1 MMKDLLA
8 LADWLVASG
17 CTHVSM
23 ENAGR
28 YWKRVWNVLEGFD
41 LELLLANAQHIKNL
55 PSRKTDMKDAEWL
68 AKLLRSG
75 LVDANFVPHQET
87 RELRDL
93 TRYRKKLAEKNRI
106 HRLLQD
112 ANIKLTAY
120 MSDLFGVSGRR
131 LLEQIINGEVIT
143 EEYLQADMRGALRR
157 KSTELLL
164 ALEGRLRRHHRD
176 MIRFSYEHLQFIEQ
190 KILAVEHEI
199 EKHLMDRQAAV
210 ELLTT
215 IPASNGN
222 AAAVILAEIGT
233 DMQPIR

>member
-1 MMKDLLA
+1 MQALSSPPTCQTSLA
-8 LADWLVASG
+8 CPAD
-17 CTHVSM
+17 VSS
-23 ENAGR
+23 N
-28 YWKRVWNVLEGFD
+28 
-41 LELLLANAQHIKNL
+41 
-55 PSRKTDMKDAEWL
+55 
-68 AKLLRSG
+68 KLST
-75 LVDANFVPHQET
+75 V
-87 RELRDL
+87 
-93 TRYRKKLAEKNRI
+93 
-106 HRLLQD
+106 
-112 ANIKLTAY
+112 
-120 MSDLFGVSGRR
+120 
-131 LLEQIINGEVIT
+131 T

-190 KILAVEHEI
+190 KFLAVEHEI

-233 DMQPIR
+233 DRQPIR